1 MGSYLDAY
9 ASAGQQ
15 SARRATIVK
24 RIVVSVLIGAVVV
37 TVAYFSLRTWNQ
49 EHAVNQ
55 FLEDL
60 QRKDYQNAYRL
71 WGCTPEKP
79 CKDYSS
85 DKFNEDWGASSLY
98 SNAAALKVE
107 HIDFCDTGVVF
118 DLTYPKQ
125 EELGLWVDRS
135 TNLIGFAPWP
145 RCPGRHMQLGEFFKS
160 LFSKS

>member
-15 SARRATIVK
+15 SERRGKIVK
-24 RIVVSVLIGAVVV
+24 RVALSVLAAAVVV
-37 TVAYFSLRTWNQ
+37 TVAYFGLRTWSQ
-49 EHAVNQ
+49 EHVINQ

-60 QRKDYQNAYRL
+60 QRKDYQSAYKL
-71 WGCTPEKP
+71 WGCTPETP

-85 DKFNEDWGASSLY
+85 DKFNEDWGSSSPY
-98 SNAAALKVE
+98 SNAAALKIE
-107 HIDFCDTGVVF
+107 HVDYCDTGVVF
-118 DLTYPKQ
+118 NLTYPKQ

-135 TNLIGFAPWP
+135 TNVIGFAPWT
-145 RCPGRHMQLGEFFKS
+145 RCPGRHLQLGEFFKT

>member
-15 SARRATIVK
+15 SERRGKIVK
-24 RIVVSVLIGAVVV
+24 RVAITVLIAAIVV
-37 TVAYFSLRTWNQ
+37 TVAYFGLRTWNQ
-49 EHAVNQ
+49 EHVVNQ

-60 QRKDYQNAYRL
+60 QRKDFQGAYKL
-71 WGCTPEKP
+71 WGCTPETP

-85 DKFNEDWGASSLY
+85 DKFNEDWGASSPY
-98 SNAAALKVE
+98 SNAAAIKVE

-118 DLTYPKQ
+118 NLTYPKQ

-135 TNLIGFAPWP
+135 TNVIGFAPWP

-160 LFSKS
+160 LFSRS